1 MGCAVRQKDNTSHL
15 HNLKFPKNQRATRRP
30 SFTTSLEILCVIS
43 TSGFAAACLTCSGAA
58 RGEWLPWPTAQSFQV
73 ELSDSQT
80 WPVWLVLPHE
90 QVKWAVEEW
99 MWGMQVSSMETIESS
114 ERREGNRVS
123 RVPLTRTP
131 RLKSSFS
138 LQTSSLLMA
147 CHVSSRE
154 TFSTPEMEL
163 PFHYGL

>member
-1 MGCAVRQKDNTSHL
+1 
-15 HNLKFPKNQRATRRP
+15 
-30 SFTTSLEILCVIS
+30 
-43 TSGFAAACLTCSGAA
+43 
-58 RGEWLPWPTAQSFQV
+58 
-73 ELSDSQT
+73 
-80 WPVWLVLPHE
+80 
-90 QVKWAVEEW
+90 
-99 MWGMQVSSMETIESS
+99 MQVSSMETIESS

-163 PFHYGL
+163 PPHYGLWVNIVLSVYIF